1 MKVFAPTDLTLHD
14 PPFEMVEGGRSV
26 PYSDAPARVTRV
38 LSALG
43 RTGWAQRCEAPKAA
57 DRDLYI
63 GGVHDGEYVDF
74 LRTAFADYQRE
85 GAAYGLTLGPVLLPA
100 IWPPRRPMA
109 RPQSLFARAGYHQID
124 LAAPIVAGTYAAA
137 CASVDC
143 ALAAADCVLAGDA
156 AAFAV
161 CRPPG
166 HHAGRDFAAGFCYL
180 NNAAIAAQRM
190 RARGRVAIVDIDYH
204 AGHGTQDVFYRSAD
218 VLTVSLHADPAWE
231 YPFFVGHAGE
241 IGEGAGRGYH
251 RNIPLPRGTDDAR
264 YLTALDSALADVR
277 AYGPTALIVSAGM
290 DIYRGDPVGQFAIS
304 PAGIAQIGARLA
316 GLGLPTVW
324 VMEGGYDSAE
334 LGDNFVRLLEPLST
348 RGGVR

>member
-143 ALAAADCVLAGDA
+143 ALAAADCVLAGEA

-161 CRPPG
+161 W
-166 HHAGRDFAAGFCYL
+166 
-180 NNAAIAAQRM
+180 
-190 RARGRVAIVDIDYH
+190 AIVGASLLH
-204 AGHGTQDVFYRSAD
+204 KV
-218 VLTVSLHADPAWE
+218 VLSPIVSMASRDLAALGQPH
-231 YPFFVGHAGE
+231 FFDS
-241 IGEGAGRGYH
+241 I
-251 RNIPLPRGTDDAR
+251 DDA
-264 YLTALDSALADVR
+264 LHW
-277 AYGPTALIVSAGM
+277 
-290 DIYRGDPVGQFAIS
+290 
-304 PAGIAQIGARLA
+304 
-316 GLGLPTVW
+316 LGLP
-324 VMEGGYDSAE
+324 D
-334 LGDNFVRLLEPLST
+334 LLLP
-348 RGGVR
+348 V